1 MAEQTS
7 AMRHWIM
14 LGALLCVLGIE
25 GLRTSRVD
33 AQRDDDAVILARIC
47 VSEAGWSDTDDCAA
61 IHAVIAGIAE
71 REGMSWRAAARAAS
85 PRLAACAVSRR
96 WLCGLAENGDQ
107 PAHWPAAVSWSRY
120 RDDWLSMVARAR
132 QIMHGEHAHR
142 CVEAPRT
149 WGSVED
155 FARARRE
162 GRRMR
167 VIDCG
172 DTRNRFAVFGAR

>member
-1 MAEQTS
+1 MSEQAST
-7 AMRHWIM
+7 RHWIM
-14 LGALLCVLGIE
+14 LGLLLIVIGIE

-47 VSEAGWSDTDDCAA
+47 VSEAGWADSDDCAA

-71 REGMSWRAAARAAS
+71 REGMSWRSAARAAS
-85 PRLAACAVSRR
+85 PRLAACTVSRR
-96 WLCGLAENGDQ
+96 WLCGLDERGDE
-107 PAHWPAAVSWSRY
+107 PAHWPSTASWSRY
-120 RDDWLSMVARAR
+120 RDDWLSALRRAR
-132 QIMHGEHAHR
+132 QIMSGEHAHR
-142 CVEAPRT
+142 CAEAPRT

-155 FARARRE
+155 FARARRA

-172 DTRNRFAVFGAR
+172 DTRNRFAVFGGTR